1 MAGFQE
7 EDFSSAFDECSER
20 EVHADWLRESNKV
33 MVLSGIVWVQVSKK
47 AAFSFVFIP
56 SLVLE

>member
-1 MAGFQE
+1 MAGLQE

-33 MVLSGIVWVQVSKK
+33 MVLSGVWVQVSKK

-56 SLVLE
+56 SFVLE